1 MVMYTMYSK
10 LDCPYCVKAEAF
22 LKMKKQPY
30 QKLMLD
36 KDFTREDI
44 LAKGAKTFPYITR
57 DTDGVQEV
65 IGGCDDLVR
74 LLTK

>member
-10 LDCPYCVKAEAF
+10 LDCPYCVKAEGF
-22 LKMKKQPY
+22 LKMKKVPY

-36 KDFTREDI
+36 EHFTREDI

-57 DTDGVQEV
+57 DVDGVQEV
-65 IGGCDDLVR
+65 IGGCDDLVK